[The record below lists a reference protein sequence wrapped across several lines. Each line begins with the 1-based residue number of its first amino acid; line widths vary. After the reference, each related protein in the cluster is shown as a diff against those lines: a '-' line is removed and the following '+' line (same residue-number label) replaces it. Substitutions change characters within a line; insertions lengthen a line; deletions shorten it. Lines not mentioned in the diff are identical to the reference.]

1 MAETTDKVAGKNGS
15 SSSVAGNF
23 SGLPIAELI
32 AAPLTAACDSQKRLA
47 QSAFEFMTEIGYV
60 DAKSQAP
67 RLLSFDLERP
77 VEGASN
83 PQKVRVNAPFLG
95 LVPLPSLLIDDV
107 QVDFQMEV
115 TATDTTTDKRSS
127 SLDTTVNSTFKF
139 GCFAKGSVNV
149 NGKVSSSR
157 ENTRST
163 NQTAKYQVHVSARQ
177 QQPTEG
183 LSKLMDIMASCIE
196 PVRLNE

>member
-1 MAETTDKVAGKNGS
+1 MANDNNVS
-15 SSSVAGNF
+15 SKF
-23 SGLPIAELI
+23 SGIPIAELI

-47 QSAFEFMTEIGYV
+47 QSAFEFMTEIGYS
-60 DAKSQAP
+60 DAGKQTP
-67 RLLSFDLERP
+67 RLLSFQLERP
-77 VEGASN
+77 VEGATDT
-83 PQKVRVNAPFLG
+83 QTLRVNAPFLG

-115 TATDTTTDKRSS
+115 TTTETSKEASDSEVS
-127 SLDTTVNSTFKF
+127 TNVNSSFKF
-139 GCFAKGSVNV
+139 GCFAKGSVSV

-177 QQPTEG
+177 QPPTEG
-183 LSKLMDIMASCIE
+183 LSKLMDIMASCVE
-196 PVRLNE
+196 PVKLGGTEQ